1 MIRKLSL
8 CLSMLLVM
16 VCIGE
21 LNAKPEKI
29 KFSKYLVYEGDVDLE
44 EPSGHGVLTCIDP
57 QSKETPFLSVEGDF
71 NGSYI
76 SNATLIAANLG
87 DMRCEGSFSYK
98 VDNID
103 KDACSLQ
110 LVMGMNGSNK
120 LMHNN
125 INIASEIQS
134 YIKVKGE
141 RMTLSFNKK
150 DKVWTAGFGDENE
163 TNHKFIAIIE
173 NVDFPTVINNFGYS
187 TKNLKGTKCTMEI
200 CADSIVSVDKACTFI
215 FDDAATFCDNKLSFR
230 NGGTYLVNGD
240 SWTGKHKFVDG
251 TEVEKLDEGNNF
263 RVTYNNGDRYEGSL
277 SGEPLSKTLGYGAT
291 KSSIRYLNGFF
302 VSGGERMAW
311 IDGESFEERHQR
323 LMAIY
328 QVDLVD
334 SLENNVYTKEQCDSA
349 MLSRIELKRQADE
362 EMKKKVEAAEMLDYA
377 EIMKNHWN
385 ATESI
390 SLKGTVSNW
399 TIENL
404 ENTEGLTP
412 KMFNSN
418 ILLNLRVNREAM
430 FFVNITPSDEALK
443 SDVATVSKVMDVCK
457 LLSRQVSGNWG
468 VNGMDILINSQLI
481 GLSFSEDGKS
491 VIYKTNGI
499 EGIISSGTPAAAKK
513 TTKGKTSTS
522 KKKK

>member
-1 MIRKLSL
+1 
-8 CLSMLLVM
+8 
-16 VCIGE
+16 
-21 LNAKPEKI
+21 
-29 KFSKYLVYEGDVDLE
+29 
-44 EPSGHGVLTCIDP
+44 
-57 QSKETPFLSVEGDF
+57 
-71 NGSYI
+71 
-76 SNATLIAANLG
+76 
-87 DMRCEGSFSYK
+87 
-98 VDNID
+98 
-103 KDACSLQ
+103 
-110 LVMGMNGSNK
+110 
-120 LMHNN
+120 
-125 INIASEIQS
+125 
-134 YIKVKGE
+134 
-141 RMTLSFNKK
+141 
-150 DKVWTAGFGDENE
+150 
-163 TNHKFIAIIE
+163 
-173 NVDFPTVINNFGYS
+173 
-187 TKNLKGTKCTMEI
+187 
-200 CADSIVSVDKACTFI
+200 
-215 FDDAATFCDNKLSFR
+215 
-230 NGGTYLVNGD
+230 
-240 SWTGKHKFVDG
+240 
-251 TEVEKLDEGNNF
+251 
-263 RVTYNNGDRYEGSL
+263 
-277 SGEPLSKTLGYGAT
+277 
-291 KSSIRYLNGFF
+291 
-302 VSGGERMAW
+302 MAW

-399 TIENL
+399 SIENL
-404 ENTEGLTP
+404 ENAEGLTP

-499 EGIISSGTPAAAKK
+499 EGIISSGTPSAAKK